1 MCFAKFIQNK
11 FLIIRAI
18 KIVDGVEY
26 NPHTQLLENLIM
38 FIVYLEHYFVV
49 LNRLKDMIGS
59 KDKRNRKISTRQ
71 NNTLNRNLL
80 FDKFKTL
87 DNDFITDSFCEM
99 NELLLGI

>member
-1 MCFAKFIQNK
+1 MCFAKSIQNK

-59 KDKRNRKISTRQ
+59 KDKRNRKI
-71 NNTLNRNLL
+71 
-80 FDKFKTL
+80 
-87 DNDFITDSFCEM
+87 
-99 NELLLGI
+99 